1 MASAMAPPKDR
12 LAAMQANTYFED
24 DDSFNIPVDEE
35 HSGAQAEFFKEV
47 EEVRGLCEKI
57 NEKINEVKKTQTDI
71 LSAPALDKVK
81 QAGLDDC
88 MAEIKKHANAT
99 RSRLKKMEQ
108 ETETEEKSRG
118 ATAEI
123 RMRKTQHMATSRRFV
138 EVMTEYNRIQV
149 DFRERSKEKIKRQME
164 ISGST
169 ATDEE
174 LEQMLEGGGGARLTG
189 HIHIEGNE
197 DQLRQT
203 INDIEA
209 RHEMFMKLEASI
221 KELHEMFID
230 IAMLIE
236 NQGEMVNRID
246 AHVESAVEYTT
257 RATNDTKKALEYQS
271 KARRKKIMMLIC
283 MIVCGSLGTYIAGS
297 YLGIF

>member
-1 MASAMAPPKDR
+1 MGPPKDR
-12 LAAMQANTYFED
+12 LAAMQANAYFEE
-24 DDSFNIPVDEE
+24 DDSFNIPIDEE
-35 HSGAQAEFFKEV
+35 TEGHMKEFFKEV
-47 EEVRGLCEKI
+47 EEVRDLADKI
-57 NEKINEVKKTQTDI
+57 DAKINEVKKLQSQI
-71 LSAPALDKVK
+71 LSSPKVDAIQ
-81 QAGLDDC
+81 QAQMDDL
-88 MAEIKKHANAT
+88 MAEIKKMANAC

-108 ETETEEKSRG
+108 ETEQEEKGRGG

-123 RMRKTQHMATSRRFV
+123 RIRKTQHMTASRRFV

-149 DFRERSKEKIKRQME
+149 SYREESKGKIARQLE
-164 ISGST
+164 IAGKT

-174 LEQMLEGGGGARLTG
+174 LEQMLEGGGARLTG
-189 HIHIEGNE
+189 HIQIEGNE
-197 DQLRQT
+197 EQLRQT

-209 RHEMFMKLEASI
+209 RHEMFIKLEQSI
-221 KELHEMFID
+221 KELHEMFMD

-271 KARRKKIMMLIC
+271 KARRKKIMMLLCVI
-283 MIVCGSLGTYIAGS
+283 IGGSLGTYMGLR
-297 YLGIF
+297 YLGFV

>member
-1 MASAMAPPKDR
+1 
-12 LAAMQANTYFED
+12 MQANAYFDE
-24 DDSFNIPVDEE
+24 DDSFNIPIDEE
-35 HSGAQAEFFKEV
+35 TEGHMKEFFKEV
-47 EEVRGLCEKI
+47 EETRGLADKI
-57 NEKINEVKKTQTDI
+57 DVKINEVKKLQSEI
-71 LSAPALDKVK
+71 LSSPKVDAIQ
-81 QAGLDDC
+81 QAQMDDL
-88 MAEIKKHANAT
+88 MAEIKKMANAC

-108 ETETEEKSRG
+108 ETEAEEKGRGG

-123 RMRKTQHMATSRRFV
+123 RIRKTQHMTASRRFV

-149 DFRERSKEKIKRQME
+149 SYREESKGKIARQLE
-164 ISGST
+164 IAGKT
-169 ATDEE
+169 ATHEE

-189 HIHIEGNE
+189 HIQIEGNE
-197 DQLRQT
+197 EQLRQT

-209 RHEMFMKLEASI
+209 RHEMFIKLEQSI
-221 KELHEMFID
+221 KELHEMFMD

-271 KARRKKIMMLIC
+271 KARKKKIMMLLC
-283 MIVCGSLGTYIAGS
+283 MIIGGSLGTYIGLK
-297 YLGIF
+297 YLGFV